1 MKLTILLFLFVLL
14 SVGIHAQSVTYEIQT
29 IRPDSFYLVE
39 RILSSVTPEQPRPK
53 EQVGYTLFRSVENL
67 SLFVENIRKA
77 AQKDE
82 DEAKSQYSKAQEL
95 KAIATKI
102 GEVMDKSFKPK
113 KP

>member
-1 MKLTILLFLFVLL
+1 MKKLTLFCLFAFAAIAV
-14 SVGIHAQSVTYEIQT
+14 HAQSVSYEIEF
-29 IRPDSFYLVE
+29 IKADSFYLVE
-39 RILSSVTPEQPRPK
+39 RVLSAATPEQPRPK

-67 SLFVENIRKA
+67 SLFVENISKA

-82 DEAKSQYSKAQEL
+82 DEAKAQYSKAQDL